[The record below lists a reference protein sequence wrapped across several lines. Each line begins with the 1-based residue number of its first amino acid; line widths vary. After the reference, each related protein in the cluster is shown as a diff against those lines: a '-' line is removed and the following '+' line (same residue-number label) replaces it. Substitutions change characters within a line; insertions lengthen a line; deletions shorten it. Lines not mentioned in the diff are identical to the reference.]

1 MDKKIKNK
9 ITINELAQIVAR
21 GFENTATK
29 DDLKNFA
36 TKDDLKNFATKDDL
50 KNFATKDD
58 LKNFATKDG
67 LNQIWVDLRDFKQ
80 ETRENFDELNEKID
94 DLIDTSKNFDKRI
107 ESLEEKS

>member
-9 ITINELAQIVAR
+9 ITINELAQMVAR
-21 GFENTATK
+21 GFENT
-29 DDLKNFA
+29 A

-94 DLIDTSKNFDKRI
+94 NLIDTSKNFDKRI

>member
-9 ITINELAQIVAR
+9 ITINELAQMVAR

-36 TKDDLKNFATKDDL
+36 TKDN
-50 KNFATKDD
+50 

-80 ETRENFDELNEKID
+80 ETRENFDELNEKIQLD
-94 DLIDTSKNFDKRI
+94 
-107 ESLEEKS
+107 

>member
-9 ITINELAQIVAR
+9 ITINELAQMVAR
-21 GFENTATK
+21 GFENT
-29 DDLKNFA
+29 
-36 TKDDLKNFATKDDL
+36 ATKDDL

>member
-9 ITINELAQIVAR
+9 ITINELAQMVAR
-21 GFENTATK
+21 GFENT
-29 DDLKNFA
+29 
-36 TKDDLKNFATKDDL
+36 ATKDDL

-94 DLIDTSKNFDKRI
+94 NLIDTSKNFDKRI

>member
-1 MDKKIKNK
+1 MAMDKKIKNK
-9 ITINELAQIVAR
+9 ITINELAQMVAR
-21 GFENTATK
+21 GFENT
-29 DDLKNFA
+29 
-36 TKDDLKNFATKDDL
+36 ATKDDL

-94 DLIDTSKNFDKRI
+94 NLIDTSKNFDKRI

>member
-9 ITINELAQIVAR
+9 ITINELAQMVAR
-21 GFENTATK
+21 GFENT
-29 DDLKNFA
+29 A